1 MNRLKENDCIVSRH
15 VIQIKLSYF
24 SSNNIYT
31 KIIER
36 DKYSNKDKRFNFP
49 ISSLNNCNF
58 RFTHFR
64 SFKIQFKRFEIQDSD
79 HENFH
84 LKKKKRSSCSSQILL
99 NQSKSSWWKQCFD
112 QFFETRVE
120 KEETFPRTEK
130 ILWKIKCKVRQ
141 DQKSDDEYFVNYLAW
156 TKKKEKRKN
165 REKRNKRTCHRE
177 QYWPFYSLSFAGVGV
192 LYQGFSVPLDDRQHA
207 LYNAVTMLIPDRN
220 VLRCQAKLCG
230 PACQPY
236 NAL

>member
-84 LKKKKRSSCSSQILL
+84 LKKKKKKQLFITDITQSIKVFLMETVFRSILRDKGREG
-99 NQSKSSWWKQCFD
+99 N
-112 QFFETRVE
+112 V
-120 KEETFPRTEK
+120 P
-130 ILWKIKCKVRQ
+130 
-141 DQKSDDEYFVNYLAW
+141 
-156 TKKKEKRKN
+156 KN
-165 REKRNKRTCHRE
+165 GEDSVKNK
-177 QYWPFYSLSFAGVGV
+177 
-192 LYQGFSVPLDDRQHA
+192 
-207 LYNAVTMLIPDRN
+207 M
-220 VLRCQAKLCG
+220 
-230 PACQPY
+230 
-236 NAL
+236 